1 MWTQRS
7 SNWETKITRFVL
19 FVAKNMCS
27 GRQIHRRYVFVGH
40 HKNSMI
46 HAYLP
51 STTIICCCSRKIA
64 LCKYPPQAVLVFVC
78 VALFCVARRFRACF
92 SSRGCFTVLL
102 VSLRV
107 FLTAISFGGPLARF
121 TVPVSLRKSRKSCG
135 IEWDCSRAFRGQLHW
150 AFGRERKN
158 TCKRQTIDILMAVK
172 LRANATPPNVP
183 LSLSEPAIS

>member
-1 MWTQRS
+1 MLS
-7 SNWETKITRFVL
+7 SDITK
-19 FVAKNMCS
+19 K
-27 GRQIHRRYVFVGH
+27 
-40 HKNSMI
+40 SMV

-78 VALFCVARRFRACF
+78 VALFCVARRFLACF
-92 SSRGCFTVLL
+92 SSSGCFTVLL

-107 FLTAISFGGPLARF
+107 FLAAISFGGPLARF
-121 TVPVSLRKSRKSCG
+121 TLPVALRKSCG
-135 IEWDCSRAFRGQLHW
+135 IEWGCSRAFRGQLHW
-150 AFGRERKN
+150 AFGPERKN